1 MPYGR
6 TARLPITPERLPP
19 IIGEALPSL
28 QETPRAKPSG
38 LPDAD
43 ELGFL
48 LDMRRQGIH
57 TTGEHADLLDAL
69 TGVQPQVSTGQD
81 VSRWAFLKPDG
92 SLGDWRPPATEQEGA
107 LYNKVREHEAAVAD
121 DLARQTQDQTREQ
134 SRADLEA
141 IAMTPTP
148 QAAPDIIGMAQEAR
162 GRQAVLTKATGGSR
176 RASPGMG
183 MGRAPSIAERT
194 PRPPMP
200 IGPAFLLK
208 GR

>member
-1 MPYGR
+1 MPYER
-6 TARLPITPERLPP
+6 TTRLPITNQKVPP

-57 TTGEHADLLDAL
+57 TTGEHAELLDAL
-69 TGVQPQVSTGQD
+69 TGVQPQVSAGQD
-81 VSRWAFLKPDG
+81 MSKWAFLKPDG
-92 SLGDWRPPATEQEGA
+92 LLGDWRPPANEQEGA

-121 DLARQTQDQTREQ
+121 DLARQTQEQ

-141 IAMTPTP
+141 IAMTPQAAP

-162 GRQAVLTKATGGSR
+162 GRQAVLRKATGGSG

-183 MGRAPSIAERT
+183 MGRTPSIAIRA

-200 IGPAFLLK
+200 IGPAFLLR